1 MKKVKLTDVSIDKHT
16 FNELYVFYDSN
27 DELVILP
34 LLFSLH
40 LCKTG
45 EVFVDKIISTRDR
58 KKNSEF
64 VTEKSLEVS
73 AVSDNTIST
82 YLGHLLT
89 FLQYIEDQTLPGDN
103 LVNETEEIDDDFINF
118 FLNSV
123 YPNQV
128 TTLDSVKG
136 MESSLKA
143 YFNFLTY
150 LGVNTHKS
158 LKVKKETRKKMLEKE
173 SENFSIK
180 YIRSS
185 YINSLI
191 LASES
196 LSDEIIIRLGFEVG
210 LRASECAGLILDGD
224 KGLSLLIE
232 QYEKEQRALE
242 EQSEKYP
249 MITETF
255 EYVLQARF
263 TKGSKSRVIFIPRS
277 LMALISKYEKT
288 ERSDLLTLSGTK
300 DSGTLLLCPANSH
313 LGQPISKKY
322 ATTVFRRLKE
332 KVPELKSFHTFHCL
346 RHTFATRLYDK
357 KIMVGEGKN
366 EALRHVA
373 IRLGHAL
380 SMTGDATNT
389 TIRYVFMRE
398 YMLSVEG
405 VNNG

>member
-1 MKKVKLTDVSIDKHT
+1 MKKVKLTDITIDKHT
-16 FNELYVFYDSN
+16 YNELYVFYNDN

-45 EVFVDKIISTRDR
+45 EVFVDKVISTRDR
-58 KKNSEF
+58 KKNSAF
-64 VTEKSLEVS
+64 VTEKSLETS
-73 AVSDNTIST
+73 SISDNTIST

-89 FLQYIEDQTLPGDN
+89 FLQYIEDNTFPGDN

-128 TTLDSVKG
+128 ITLDSVTG

-150 LGVNTHKS
+150 LELNTHKS
-158 LKVKKETRKKMLEKE
+158 LKLTKNTRRQMLEKE
-173 SENFSIK
+173 SENFAIR

-210 LRASECAGLILDGD
+210 LRASECTGLTIGGD
-224 KGLSLLIE
+224 QGLAPLIDKYETE
-232 QYEKEQRALE
+232 QKTLE
-242 EQSEKYP
+242 EQLEKFP
-249 MITETF
+249 LITGNF
-255 EYVLQARF
+255 EYVLRARY
-263 TKGSKSRVIFIPRS
+263 TKGGKSRVIFIPRS
-277 LMALISKYEKT
+277 LMALISRYKKT
-288 ERSDLLTLSGTK
+288 EREDLLTLSSVE
-300 DSGTLLLCPANSH
+300 DSGTLLVCPANSH
-313 LGQPISKKY
+313 RGLSISKKY

-332 KVPELKSFHTFHCL
+332 KVPELKSFHSYHCL

-366 EALRHVA
+366 DALRHVA

-380 SMTGDATNT
+380 SKTGDANDT
-389 TIRYVFMRE
+389 TIRYVLMRD
-398 YMLSVEG
+398 YMLSIEG
-405 VNNG
+405 AD